1 MPACTNKQLL
11 ILCCSPHA
19 NGSAARAARI
29 IARGASES
37 GTAPCLVSLWDKRI
51 AGCIHC
57 DACAK
62 APHACPLAA
71 NDDCEAVFSLVRSHE
86 HVLWISPVYFYG
98 LPSQAKALIDRGQ
111 RFYNASLAAE
121 APAGAS
127 ADSSADALQGHV
139 PETGS
144 STALF
149 LAGQTKGAKLFEG
162 SRLSV
167 RYFMG
172 ALGCPVEKNYA
183 LRGINTPDDLAP
195 GIEES
200 LLDLGRS
207 LAGRALGTSCLM
219 PGRTPGR
226 MPDRMSGGISAP
238 LEEL

>member
-19 NGSAARAARI
+19 KGSAARAARI

-37 GTAPCLVSLWDKRI
+37 GPAPCLVSLWDKRI

-71 NDDCEAVFSLVRSHE
+71 NDDCEAIFSLVRSHE

-111 RFYNASLAAE
+111 RFYNASLAA
-121 APAGAS
+121 ASAGSPAGAPS
-127 ADSSADALQGHV
+127 QEPAPG
-139 PETGS
+139 TGS

-195 GIEES
+195 GIEEA
-200 LLDLGRS
+200 LLGLGRS
-207 LAGRALGTSCLM
+207 LAGRASGISC
-219 PGRTPGR
+219 RISGR